1 MYTVGPSLKVIVF
14 FQGFVLLRRYVR
26 KARIGADARM
36 QMYLRNE
43 AGPSSTILPQCME
56 KYANYCLQPY

>member
-1 MYTVGPSLKVIVF
+1 MYTIGPFLKTIAL

-26 KARIGADARM
+26 NIRIGADART

-43 AGPSSTILPQCME
+43 AGPSSTILPQC
-56 KYANYCLQPY
+56 KKKHANYCLQPY